1 MQNRSFLFYTG
12 AVSAI
17 LLPFSFEWLSPL
29 YGLILVG
36 IALLLQGDLHPN
48 KWLLLASAAFL
59 DWELISIWW
68 STHRSEGWQ
77 DVIMILPIVLMG
89 LIVGSKSK
97 EVEVKMYR
105 NWALIFA
112 YATVAAW
119 SWTVAESLFKSG
131 WVQYNDLELG
141 GRLGI
146 HYQSLYLLVAAF
158 ILEASL
164 WDSANKKYKILH
176 ALLIVWLLFGCIM
189 LSARIHLLLLP
200 VFILVRTLDLLQG
213 KIANKKKASLWAAG
227 IIISMVT
234 LMAVLPGTSRRLT
247 DLKNEWRSMDGMVD
261 GKQTNHRIYLWKYGW
276 NVANK
281 SPIIGVG
288 NGAGDELLHEA
299 LQSCDAVFYKKK
311 EPYYLHEFKYDFH
324 NMILQNFAEGGIV
337 GVILLLFLFAV
348 GFLQSQGPWRY
359 AWALFFFTGM
369 TESLL
374 ERQAGVFLLA
384 FLILQIQTRNSS
396 TKPR

>member
-1 MQNRSFLFYTG
+1 MQNQSFLFYTG
-12 AVSAI
+12 AVAAI
-17 LLPFSFEWLSPL
+17 LLPFAFEWLSPL

-36 IALLLQGDLHPN
+36 IALLIQGEWYPN

-68 STHRSEGWQ
+68 SSFRSEGWQ
-77 DVIMILPIVLMG
+77 DVTMILPIVLMG
-89 LIVGSKSK
+89 IIVGSKSK
-97 EVEVKMYR
+97 KVEVKVYR

-119 SWTVAESLFKSG
+119 SWTVAESLFKYG

-158 ILEASL
+158 ILEAHLRGVAS
-164 WDSANKKYKILH
+164 KKYKLLH

-200 VFILVRTLDLLQG
+200 LFILVRTLDLLQG

-247 DLKNEWRSMDGMVD
+247 DLKNEWRSIDGMVD
-261 GKQTNHRIYLWKYGW
+261 GKQTNHRVYLWKYGW
-276 NVANK
+276 NVANE

-299 LQSCDAVFYKKK
+299 LQSCDAVFYRKK

-324 NMILQNFAEGGIV
+324 NILLQNFAEGGVV
-337 GVILLLFLFAV
+337 GVLLLLFLFTV
-348 GFLQSQGPWRY
+348 GFVQSQGPWRY

-396 TKPR
+396 TKPG

>member
-17 LLPFSFEWLSPL
+17 LLPFAFEWLSPL

-36 IALLLQGDLHPN
+36 IALLIQGDLHPN
-48 KWLLLASAAFL
+48 KWLLLGSAAFL

-77 DVIMILPIVLMG
+77 DVNMILPIVLMG

-164 WDSANKKYKILH
+164 WDSANKKYKILY

-261 GKQTNHRIYLWKYGW
+261 GKQTNHRVYLWKYGW

>member
-17 LLPFSFEWLSPL
+17 LLPFAFEWLSPL

-48 KWLLLASAAFL
+48 KWLLLASAAFF

-348 GFLQSQGPWRY
+348 GFLQSQGSWRY

>member
-17 LLPFSFEWLSPL
+17 LLPFAFEWLSPL

-36 IALLLQGDLHPN
+36 IALLIQGDLHPN

-234 LMAVLPGTSRRLT
+234 LMAVLPETSRRLT

-261 GKQTNHRIYLWKYGW
+261 GKQTNHRVYLWKYGW

>member
-1 MQNRSFLFYTG
+1 MQNQSFLFYTG

-17 LLPFSFEWLSPL
+17 LLPFAFEWLSPL

-348 GFLQSQGPWRY
+348 GFLQSQGSWRY

-374 ERQAGVFLLA
+374 ERQAGVFLLT

-396 TKPR
+396 TEPR

>member
-17 LLPFSFEWLSPL
+17 LLPFAFEWLSPL

-324 NMILQNFAEGGIV
+324 NMILQNFTEGGIV

>member
-17 LLPFSFEWLSPL
+17 LLPFAFEWLSPL

-36 IALLLQGDLHPN
+36 IALLIQGDLHPN
-48 KWLLLASAAFL
+48 KWLLLGSAAFL

-68 STHRSEGWQ
+68 SIHRSEGWQ

-234 LMAVLPGTSRRLT
+234 LMAVLPETSRRLT

-261 GKQTNHRIYLWKYGW
+261 GKQTNHRVYLWKYGW

>member
-348 GFLQSQGPWRY
+348 GFLQSQGSWRY

>member
-1 MQNRSFLFYTG
+1 MQNQSFLFYTG
-12 AVSAI
+12 AVAAI
-17 LLPFSFEWLSPL
+17 LLPFALEWLSPL

-36 IALLLQGDLHPN
+36 IALLIQGEWYPN

-68 STHRSEGWQ
+68 SSFRSEGWQ
-77 DVIMILPIVLMG
+77 DVTMILPIVLMG
-89 LIVGSKSK
+89 IIVGSKSK
-97 EVEVKMYR
+97 KVEVKVYR

-119 SWTVAESLFKSG
+119 SWTVAESLFKYG

-158 ILEASL
+158 ILEAHLRGVAS
-164 WDSANKKYKILH
+164 KKYKLLH

-200 VFILVRTLDLLQG
+200 LFILVRTLDLLQG

-247 DLKNEWRSMDGMVD
+247 DLKNEWRSIDGMVD
-261 GKQTNHRIYLWKYGW
+261 GKQTNHRVYLWKYGW
-276 NVANK
+276 NVANE

-299 LQSCDAVFYKKK
+299 LQSCDAVFYRKK

-324 NMILQNFAEGGIV
+324 NILLQNFAEGGIV
-337 GVILLLFLFAV
+337 GVLLLLFLFTV

-396 TKPR
+396 TKPG

>member
-17 LLPFSFEWLSPL
+17 LLPLAFEWLSPL

-36 IALLLQGDLHPN
+36 IALLIQGEWHPN

-59 DWELISIWW
+59 DLELISIWW
-68 STHRSEGWQ
+68 STYRSEGWQ

-97 EVEVKMYR
+97 EVEGKMHT

-112 YATVAAW
+112 YATVTAW
-119 SWTVAESLFKSG
+119 SLTVAESLFKFG

-158 ILEASL
+158 ILEAHLRGVAS
-164 WDSANKKYKILH
+164 KKHKLFH
-176 ALLIVWLLFGCIM
+176 ALLIAWLLFGCIM
-189 LSARIHLLLLP
+189 LSARIHLILLP
-200 VFILVRTLDLLQG
+200 VFILIRTLDLLRG

-247 DLKNEWRSMDGMVD
+247 DLKNEWRSIDGMVD
-261 GKQTNHRIYLWKYGW
+261 GKQTNHRVYLWKYGW
-276 NVANK
+276 NIANE

-324 NMILQNFAEGGIV
+324 NIILQNFAEGGIV
-337 GVILLLFLFAV
+337 GVLLLLFLFTV

-359 AWALFFFTGM
+359 AWALFFCTGM

-396 TKPR
+396 TKPG

>member
-17 LLPFSFEWLSPL
+17 LLPFAFEWLSPL

-36 IALLLQGDLHPN
+36 IALLLEGDLHPN

-164 WDSANKKYKILH
+164 WDNANKKYKILH

-227 IIISMVT
+227 IIMSMVT

-348 GFLQSQGPWRY
+348 GFLQSQGSWRY

>member
-1 MQNRSFLFYTG
+1 MQNQSFLFYTG
-12 AVSAI
+12 AVAAI
-17 LLPFSFEWLSPL
+17 LLPFAFEWLSPL

-36 IALLLQGDLHPN
+36 IALLIQGEWYPN

-68 STHRSEGWQ
+68 SSFRSEGWQ
-77 DVIMILPIVLMG
+77 DVTMILPIVLMG
-89 LIVGSKSK
+89 IIVGSKSK
-97 EVEVKMYR
+97 KVEVKVYR

-119 SWTVAESLFKSG
+119 SWTVAESLFKYG

-158 ILEASL
+158 ILEAHLRGVAS
-164 WDSANKKYKILH
+164 KKYKLLH
-176 ALLIVWLLFGCIM
+176 ALLIIWLLFGCIM

-200 VFILVRTLDLLQG
+200 LFILVRTLDLLQG

-247 DLKNEWRSMDGMVD
+247 DLKNEWRSIDGMVD
-261 GKQTNHRIYLWKYGW
+261 GKQTNHRVYLWKYGW
-276 NVANK
+276 NVANE

-299 LQSCDAVFYKKK
+299 LQSCDAVFYRKK

-324 NMILQNFAEGGIV
+324 NILLQNFAEGGIV
-337 GVILLLFLFAV
+337 GVLLLLFLFTV

-396 TKPR
+396 TKPG

>member
-1 MQNRSFLFYTG
+1 MQNQSFLFYTG
-12 AVSAI
+12 AVAAI
-17 LLPFSFEWLSPL
+17 LLPFAFEWLSPL

-36 IALLLQGDLHPN
+36 IALLIQGEWYPN

-68 STHRSEGWQ
+68 SSFRSEGWQ
-77 DVIMILPIVLMG
+77 DVTMILPIVLMG
-89 LIVGSKSK
+89 IIVGSKSK
-97 EVEVKMYR
+97 KVEVKVYR

-119 SWTVAESLFKSG
+119 SWTVAESLFKYG

-158 ILEASL
+158 ILEAHLRGVAS
-164 WDSANKKYKILH
+164 KKYKLLH

-200 VFILVRTLDLLQG
+200 LFILVRTLDLLQG

-247 DLKNEWRSMDGMVD
+247 DLKNEWRSIDGMVD
-261 GKQTNHRIYLWKYGW
+261 GKQTNHRVYLWKYGW
-276 NVANK
+276 NVANE

-324 NMILQNFAEGGIV
+324 NILLQNFAEGGIV
-337 GVILLLFLFAV
+337 GVLLLLFLFTV

-396 TKPR
+396 TKPG

>member
-17 LLPFSFEWLSPL
+17 LLPSAFEWLSPL

-97 EVEVKMYR
+97 DVEVKMYR

-348 GFLQSQGPWRY
+348 GFLQSQGSWRY

>member
-1 MQNRSFLFYTG
+1 MQNRSYLFY
-12 AVSAI
+12 AVASAAV
-17 LLPFSFEWLSPL
+17 LLPFAFEWLSPL

-36 IALLLQGDLHPN
+36 IAVLFQGDWQPN
-48 KWLLLASAAFL
+48 KWLLFSSAAFF

-68 STHRSEGWQ
+68 SPYRSEGWS
-77 DVIMILPIVLMG
+77 DLVMILPIVLMG
-89 LIVGSKSK
+89 IIAGCKSRD
-97 EVEVKMYR
+97 VEFKTYR
-105 NWALIFA
+105 NWGLIFA

-119 SWTVAESLFKSG
+119 SWTVAESLFKHG
-131 WVQYNDLELG
+131 WVQYNALELG

-158 ILEASL
+158 ILEAHL
-164 WDSANKKYKILH
+164 WNATSKKHRLLYM
-176 ALLIVWLLFGCIM
+176 LLIVWLLFGCIM

-200 VFILVRTLDLLQG
+200 VFILVRTLDVLRG
-213 KIANKKKASLWAAG
+213 KIVKTKNASLWAVG
-227 IIISMVT
+227 ILLSMMT
-234 LMAVLPGTSRRLT
+234 LMAVLPGTSRRLS
-247 DLKNEWRSMDGMVD
+247 DLKNEWRSIDGMVD
-261 GKQTNHRIYLWKYGW
+261 GKQTNHRVYLWKYGW

-281 SPIIGVG
+281 SPIFGVG

-299 LQSCDAVFYKKK
+299 LQTCDAVFYKKK
-311 EPYYLHEFKYDFH
+311 EPYYLYEFKYDFH
-324 NMILQNFAEGGIV
+324 NILLQNFAEGGVV
-337 GVILLLFLFAV
+337 GVVLLLFLLTT

-396 TKPR
+396 AKSG

>member
-17 LLPFSFEWLSPL
+17 LLPFAFEWLSPL

-48 KWLLLASAAFL
+48 KWLLLASAAFF

-89 LIVGSKSK
+89 LILGSKSK

-348 GFLQSQGPWRY
+348 GFLQSQGSWRY

-374 ERQAGVFLLA
+374 ERQAGVFLLT

-396 TKPR
+396 TEPR

>member
-17 LLPFSFEWLSPL
+17 LLPFAFEWLSPL

-164 WDSANKKYKILH
+164 WDSANKKYKILN

-348 GFLQSQGPWRY
+348 GFLQSQGSWRY

>member
-12 AVSAI
+12 AVAAI
-17 LLPFSFEWLSPL
+17 LLPFAFEWLSPL

-36 IALLLQGDLHPN
+36 IALLIQGDLHPN
-48 KWLLLASAAFL
+48 KWLLLGSAAFL

-68 STHRSEGWQ
+68 STYRSEGWQ
-77 DVIMILPIVLMG
+77 DVVMILPVVLMG

-227 IIISMVT
+227 IMISMVT

-261 GKQTNHRIYLWKYGW
+261 GKQTNHRVYLWKYGW

-348 GFLQSQGPWRY
+348 GFLQSQGSWRY

>member
-17 LLPFSFEWLSPL
+17 LLPFAFEWLSPL

-48 KWLLLASAAFL
+48 KWLLLASAAFF

-89 LIVGSKSK
+89 LILGSKSK

-348 GFLQSQGPWRY
+348 GFLQSQGSWRY

>member
-1 MQNRSFLFYTG
+1 MQNQSFLFYTG
-12 AVSAI
+12 AVASI
-17 LLPFSFEWLSPL
+17 LLPFAFEWLSPL

-36 IALLLQGDLHPN
+36 IALLIQGEWYPN

-68 STHRSEGWQ
+68 SSFRSEGWQ
-77 DVIMILPIVLMG
+77 DVTMILPIVLMG
-89 LIVGSKSK
+89 IIVGSKSK
-97 EVEVKMYR
+97 KVEVKVYR

-119 SWTVAESLFKSG
+119 SWTVAESLFKYG

-158 ILEASL
+158 ILEAHLRGVAS
-164 WDSANKKYKILH
+164 KKYKLLH

-200 VFILVRTLDLLQG
+200 LFILVRTLDLLQG

-247 DLKNEWRSMDGMVD
+247 DLKNEWRSIDGMVD
-261 GKQTNHRIYLWKYGW
+261 GKQTNHRVYLWKYGW
-276 NVANK
+276 NVANE

-299 LQSCDAVFYKKK
+299 LQSCDAVFYRKK

-324 NMILQNFAEGGIV
+324 NILLQNFAEGGIV
-337 GVILLLFLFAV
+337 GVLLLLFLFTV

-396 TKPR
+396 TKPG

>member
-164 WDSANKKYKILH
+164 WDSANKKYKIIH

-348 GFLQSQGPWRY
+348 GFLQSQGSWRY

>member
-17 LLPFSFEWLSPL
+17 LLPFAFEWLSPL

-164 WDSANKKYKILH
+164 WDNANKKYKILH

-227 IIISMVT
+227 IIMSMVT

-348 GFLQSQGPWRY
+348 GFLQSQGSWRY

>member
-17 LLPFSFEWLSPL
+17 LLPFAFEWLSPL

-36 IALLLQGDLHPN
+36 IALLIQGDLHPN
-48 KWLLLASAAFL
+48 KWLLLGSAAFL

-234 LMAVLPGTSRRLT
+234 LMAVLPETSRRLT

-261 GKQTNHRIYLWKYGW
+261 GKQTNHRVYLWKYGW
-276 NVANK
+276 NVANE

-299 LQSCDAVFYKKK
+299 LQSSDAVFYRKK

-324 NMILQNFAEGGIV
+324 NILLQNFAEGGIV
-337 GVILLLFLFAV
+337 GVLLLLFLFTV

>member
-17 LLPFSFEWLSPL
+17 LLPLAFEWLSPL

-36 IALLLQGDLHPN
+36 IALLIQGEWHPN

-68 STHRSEGWQ
+68 STYRSEGWQ

-97 EVEVKMYR
+97 EVEGKMHK

-112 YATVAAW
+112 YATVTAW
-119 SWTVAESLFKSG
+119 SLTVAESLFKFG

-158 ILEASL
+158 ILEAHLRGVAS
-164 WDSANKKYKILH
+164 KKHKLFH
-176 ALLIVWLLFGCIM
+176 ALLIAWLLFGCIM
-189 LSARIHLLLLP
+189 LSARIHLILLP
-200 VFILVRTLDLLQG
+200 VFILIRTLDLLRG

-234 LMAVLPGTSRRLT
+234 LMAVLPWTSRRLT
-247 DLKNEWRSMDGMVD
+247 DLKNEWRSIDGMVD
-261 GKQTNHRIYLWKYGW
+261 GKQTNHRVYLWKYGW
-276 NVANK
+276 NIANE

-324 NMILQNFAEGGIV
+324 NIILQNFAEGGIV
-337 GVILLLFLFAV
+337 GVLLLLFLFTV

-359 AWALFFFTGM
+359 AWALFFCTGM

-396 TKPR
+396 TKPG

>member
-17 LLPFSFEWLSPL
+17 LLPFAFEWLSPL

-348 GFLQSQGPWRY
+348 GFLQSQGSWRY

-396 TKPR
+396 TKHR

>member
-17 LLPFSFEWLSPL
+17 LLPFAFEWLSPL

-36 IALLLQGDLHPN
+36 IALLIQGDLHPN

-112 YATVAAW
+112 YATLAAW

-261 GKQTNHRIYLWKYGW
+261 GKQTNHRVYLWKYGW

>member
-17 LLPFSFEWLSPL
+17 LLPFAFEWLSPL

-48 KWLLLASAAFL
+48 KWLLLASAAFF

-131 WVQYNDLELG
+131 WVQYNDLEVG

-337 GVILLLFLFAV
+337 GVILLMFLFAV
-348 GFLQSQGPWRY
+348 GFLQSQGSWRY

>member
-348 GFLQSQGPWRY
+348 GFLQSQGSWRY

-396 TKPR
+396 TKHR

>member
-68 STHRSEGWQ
+68 STHRSEGWR

-348 GFLQSQGPWRY
+348 GFLQSQGSWRY

>member
-1 MQNRSFLFYTG
+1 
-12 AVSAI
+12 
-17 LLPFSFEWLSPL
+17 
-29 YGLILVG
+29 
-36 IALLLQGDLHPN
+36 
-48 KWLLLASAAFL
+48 
-59 DWELISIWW
+59 
-68 STHRSEGWQ
+68 
-77 DVIMILPIVLMG
+77 MILPIVLMG

-97 EVEVKMYR
+97 EVEGKMHT

-112 YATVAAW
+112 YATVTAW
-119 SWTVAESLFKSG
+119 SLTVAESLFKFG

-158 ILEASL
+158 ILEAHLRGVAS
-164 WDSANKKYKILH
+164 KKHKLFH
-176 ALLIVWLLFGCIM
+176 ALLIAWLLFGCIM
-189 LSARIHLLLLP
+189 LSARIHLILLP
-200 VFILVRTLDLLQG
+200 VFILIRTLDLLRG

-247 DLKNEWRSMDGMVD
+247 DLKNEWRSIDGMVD
-261 GKQTNHRIYLWKYGW
+261 GKQTNHRVYLWKYGW
-276 NVANK
+276 NIANE

-324 NMILQNFAEGGIV
+324 NIILQNFAEGGIV
-337 GVILLLFLFAV
+337 GVLLLLFLFTV

-396 TKPR
+396 TKPG

>member
-17 LLPFSFEWLSPL
+17 LLPFAFEWLSPL

-158 ILEASL
+158 ILEAHLRGVAS
-164 WDSANKKYKILH
+164 KKHKLFH
-176 ALLIVWLLFGCIM
+176 ALLIAWLLFGCIM
-189 LSARIHLLLLP
+189 LSARIHLILLP
-200 VFILVRTLDLLQG
+200 VFILIRTLDLLRG

-261 GKQTNHRIYLWKYGW
+261 GKQTNHRVYLWKYGW

-324 NMILQNFAEGGIV
+324 NIILQNFAEGGIV
-337 GVILLLFLFAV
+337 GVLLLLFLFTV

-359 AWALFFFTGM
+359 AWALFFCTGM

-396 TKPR
+396 TKPG

>member
-17 LLPFSFEWLSPL
+17 LLPFAFEWLSPL

-36 IALLLQGDLHPN
+36 IALLIQGDLHPN

-68 STHRSEGWQ
+68 STYRSEGWQ
-77 DVIMILPIVLMG
+77 DVVMILPVVLMG

-227 IIISMVT
+227 IMISMVT

-261 GKQTNHRIYLWKYGW
+261 GKQTNHRVYLWKYGW

>member
-1 MQNRSFLFYTG
+1 MQNQSFLFYTG

-17 LLPFSFEWLSPL
+17 LLPFAFEWLSPL

-348 GFLQSQGPWRY
+348 GFLQSQGSWRY

>member
-17 LLPFSFEWLSPL
+17 LLPLAFEWLSPL

-36 IALLLQGDLHPN
+36 IALLIQGEWHPN

-68 STHRSEGWQ
+68 STYRSEGWQ

-97 EVEVKMYR
+97 EVEGKMHT

-112 YATVAAW
+112 YATVTAW
-119 SWTVAESLFKSG
+119 SLTVAESLFKFG

-158 ILEASL
+158 ILEAHLRGVAS
-164 WDSANKKYKILH
+164 KKHKLFH
-176 ALLIVWLLFGCIM
+176 ALLIAWLLFGCIM
-189 LSARIHLLLLP
+189 LSARIHLILLP
-200 VFILVRTLDLLQG
+200 VFILIRTLDLLRG

-247 DLKNEWRSMDGMVD
+247 DLKNEWRSIDGMVD
-261 GKQTNHRIYLWKYGW
+261 GKQTNHRVYLWKYGW
-276 NVANK
+276 NIANE
-281 SPIIGVG
+281 SPMIGEG

-324 NMILQNFAEGGIV
+324 NIILQNFAEGGIV
-337 GVILLLFLFAV
+337 GVLLLLFLFTV

-359 AWALFFFTGM
+359 AWALFFCTGM

-396 TKPR
+396 TKPG

>member
-1 MQNRSFLFYTG
+1 MQNQSFLFYTG
-12 AVSAI
+12 AVASI
-17 LLPFSFEWLSPL
+17 LLPFAFEWLSPL

-36 IALLLQGDLHPN
+36 IALLIQGEWYPN

-68 STHRSEGWQ
+68 SSFRSEGWQ
-77 DVIMILPIVLMG
+77 DVTMILPIVLMG
-89 LIVGSKSK
+89 IIVGSKSK
-97 EVEVKMYR
+97 KVEVKVYR

-119 SWTVAESLFKSG
+119 SWTVAESLFKYG

-158 ILEASL
+158 ILEAHLRGVAS
-164 WDSANKKYKILH
+164 KKYKLLH

-200 VFILVRTLDLLQG
+200 LFILVRTLDLLQG

-247 DLKNEWRSMDGMVD
+247 DLKNEWRSIDGMVD
-261 GKQTNHRIYLWKYGW
+261 GKQTNHRVYLWKYGW
-276 NVANK
+276 NVAHE

-299 LQSCDAVFYKKK
+299 LQSCDAVFYRKK

-324 NMILQNFAEGGIV
+324 NILLQNFAEGGIV
-337 GVILLLFLFAV
+337 GVLLLLFLFTV

-396 TKPR
+396 TKPG

>member
-17 LLPFSFEWLSPL
+17 LLPFAFEWLSPL

-36 IALLLQGDLHPN
+36 IALLIQGDLHPN
-48 KWLLLASAAFL
+48 KWLLLGSAAFL

-234 LMAVLPGTSRRLT
+234 LMAVLPETSRRLT

-261 GKQTNHRIYLWKYGW
+261 GKQTNHRVYLWKYGW

-396 TKPR
+396 TKPG

>member
-17 LLPFSFEWLSPL
+17 LLPFAFEWLSPL

-299 LQSCDAVFYKKK
+299 LHSCDAVFYKKK

-348 GFLQSQGPWRY
+348 GFLQSQGSWRY